1 MGNNDCMYRMN
12 VEQTCT
18 VLADLLTGKNQGFS
32 KETYNMVHELYNS
45 AMEQP
50 DTLKKIRAESD
61 EILSTDR
68 ANTQDDERF
77 LKIIESKVQ
86 RYITR
91 KNNEAGIWK
100 RKYEELLTRFQ
111 KIIAQDTI
119 HRNENNELRRKV
131 KKCHE
136 DKLEQQWLVSNM
148 NTTLE
153 VVKKQRD
160 SHKENYEKTQEQLT
174 GLKADHSACQK
185 EVAETNKEVNS
196 ELQFEVPS
204 ASVGLE
210 SSLECERNLATVK
223 ARLDATEQHSKLLE
237 EQVKAA
243 MHHLGAVE
251 EGTGGKLEE
260 CLTRKCFLKNKFY
273 VAMIMHCRPQVKC
286 YFYVM
291 KFSNFQALNWITVF
305 GDILQLFEFRFYN
318 SLMVNSINLNSTR
331 FLYLVKFK
339 YA

>member
-1 MGNNDCMYRMN
+1 MYKVN

-18 VLADLLTGKNQGFS
+18 VLADLLTGKNQDFS

-50 DTLKKIRAESD
+50 DTLKKIRAESE

-136 DKLEQQWLVSNM
+136 DKLEQLWRVSNV

-174 GLKADHSACQK
+174 GLKADFGACQK
-185 EVAETNKEVNS
+185 KVAEANNGFDS
-196 ELQFEVPS
+196 ELQFE
-204 ASVGLE
+204 AQGAAVGFE
-210 SSLECERNLATVK
+210 TGAECERNFATVK
-223 ARLDATEQHSKLLE
+223 ARLDATEKHSKLLE

-243 MHHLGAVE
+243 MHHLDAVE

-260 CLTRKCFLKNKFY
+260 CLTRKCFLKK
-273 VAMIMHCRPQVKC
+273 QVLCSHDNALPSAGKMLFLC
-286 YFYVM
+286 YE
-291 KFSNFQALNWITVF
+291 I
-305 GDILQLFEFRFYN
+305 
-318 SLMVNSINLNSTR
+318 
-331 FLYLVKFK
+331 FK
-339 YA
+339 LSGSELDYRVQRYPTNV